1 MIIDL
6 LISLQLNNCELI
18 IMNYGL
24 IKYTIFETKWG
35 CFGLAGTECG
45 LLRTCLPGL
54 ERGKVKSYLLKDL
67 SFVSRKSSGENRAT
81 MVEFDRTLFRYDK
94 ALFKVLREQITAYFE
109 GAYVNFNKDIP
120 IILDWLNQFARSVLT
135 ACRDIRFGE
144 TISYAGLAEKLGR
157 ADTARAV
164 GSALA
169 KNPLPLIIP
178 CHRVVRSDGKIGGFS
193 AMGGSDFKAK
203 MLQQERNLRL
213 ECSLS

>member
-6 LISLQLNNCELI
+6 LISLRLNNCELI

-67 SFVSRKSSGENRAT
+67 SFVSRKSSGENRAAR
-81 MVEFDRTLFRYDK
+81 VEFDRTLFK
-94 ALFKVLREQITAYFE
+94 TVQEQITAYFE

-120 IILDWLNQFARSVLT
+120 IILDGLNQFARSVLT
-135 ACRDIRFGE
+135 TCRDIRFGE

-164 GSALA
+164 GLALA

-203 MLQQERNLRL
+203 LLQHERNLRL